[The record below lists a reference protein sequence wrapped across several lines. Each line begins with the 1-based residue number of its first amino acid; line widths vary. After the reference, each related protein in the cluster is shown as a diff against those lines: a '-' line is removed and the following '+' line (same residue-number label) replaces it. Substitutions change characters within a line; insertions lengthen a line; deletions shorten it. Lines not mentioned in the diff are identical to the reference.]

1 MFGHI
6 LHLFATIL
14 HRFRLLRG
22 RRPGG
27 AVLQVAAGVLLSLL
41 TLGGQALAHSDDPEY
56 PVDATLMR
64 VPAHRFMTPAVNV
77 KKPVRVAIVKYVR
90 PAPNEEIVPASVKAL
105 EQYFGEDRV
114 RVSHLSLKEL
124 AHAIKRGEV
133 DVFLSSA
140 GFYRRLAD
148 EGVKA
153 LVSAVSVAY
162 PDPNHGDGTA
172 IVTAAERTDI
182 DELRDLRDKVL
193 ATSTPTAFT
202 GLLVPYG
209 EMMRQGLKVDGFF
222 RETLYLGDD
231 DAMERAPFHLLDGTA
246 DAAFLRLCF
255 LEEWLERHPEHLG
268 RFKVINRKDGPGE
281 VCARS
286 TALYPT
292 WTVASTKATDPRV
305 SRSVTQALLALKPT
319 GASGNY
325 WGVATDYSAVDE
337 LFRET
342 RTGPYAYLRTWSLRR
357 FLAEYWHWLM
367 LAGALVAGLVLHS
380 VRVTQLVHKRTAA
393 LREALAEQKI
403 LKDEAQGAAQR
414 IERLER
420 AGVVAQLSVIFAHE
434 MRQPLGAISLY
445 SYGLRRMLGS
455 GSADAQKMT
464 AVIDKLDAQT
474 ARADEIVARVRSY
487 AKAEQPTRVAVSLRE
502 QVDRAA
508 ADLKTTGRYRTP
520 LRVVISD
527 EPVVTAD
534 PLEME
539 LVALNLMKNALEA
552 SDAAGG
558 AGEVVVTL
566 SEEDDRAI
574 LAVADDGGGTR
585 ETVERLNRGLGSTK
599 AEGLGFGLSI
609 VRGILEAY
617 GGRLAFSAR
626 RQGGLVARAT
636 VPVRGASS
644 PVKSSGGRSHDVKA
658 HEGGAGDA
666 GDGVDEAQQN
676 MPS

>member
-1 MFGHI
+1 MSAKSHKSFG
-6 LHLFATIL
+6 LHLFRYCQAIFAKAGIGAL
-14 HRFRLLRG
+14 SALLLVSSNLL
-22 RRPGG
+22 PCVASAQTDGG
-27 AVLQVAAGVLLSLL
+27 
-41 TLGGQALAHSDDPEY
+41 Y

-64 VPAHRFMTPAVNV
+64 VPAHRFATPAVNV
-77 KKPVRVAIVKYVR
+77 KRPVRVAIVKYVR
-90 PAPNEEIVPASVKAL
+90 PAPNEEIVPASVAAL
-105 EQYFGEDRV
+105 RQYFGEDRV
-114 RVSHLSLKEL
+114 RVTHLSLTEL
-124 AHAIKRGEV
+124 ADAIRRGEV

-148 EGVKA
+148 EGVKS
-153 LVSAVSVAY
+153 LVSAA
-162 PDPNHGDGTA
+162 D
-172 IVTAAERTDI
+172 RTDI
-182 DELRDLRDKVL
+182 ETLKDVKGGVL

-209 EMMRQGLKVDGFF
+209 EMMKQGFKVDGFF
-222 RETLYLGDD
+222 SETLYLGDD
-231 DAMERAPFHLLDGTA
+231 DAMETAPGHLLDGTA
-246 DAAFLRLCF
+246 DVAFLRLCF
-255 LEEWLERHPEHLG
+255 LEEWLERHPEHAG
-268 RFKVINRKDGPGE
+268 KFKVINRKDGPGE

-292 WTVASTKATDPRV
+292 WTVATTKVTDPRV

-319 GASGNY
+319 GSNGIY
-325 WGVATDYSAVDE
+325 WGVATDYSSVDK
-337 LFRET
+337 LFRDT
-342 RTGPYAYLRTWSLRR
+342 RTGPYAYLNTWSLKR
-357 FLAEYWHWLM
+357 FIAEYWHWLM
-367 LAGALVAGLVLHS
+367 LATVLVAGLILHS

-393 LREALAEQKI
+393 LRRSLAELQV
-403 LKDEAQGAAQR
+403 LKEEAQGAAQR

-445 SYGLRRMLGS
+445 SLGLRRMLGN
-455 GSADAQKMT
+455 GSTDTARMT
-464 AVIDKLDAQT
+464 DVIDRLDRQT
-474 ARADEIVARVRSY
+474 ERANEIVARVRSY
-487 AKAEQPTRVAVSLRE
+487 AKAEQPTRVLVSLRE

-508 ADLKTTGRYRTP
+508 ADLKTTGRYRTA
-520 LRVVISD
+520 LRVVVTD

-566 SEEDDRAI
+566 SEEDERAI
-574 LAVADDGGGTR
+574 ITVADDGGGTR

-599 AEGLGFGLSI
+599 AEGLGLGLSI

-617 GGRLAFSAR
+617 GGRLAFSTR

-636 VPVRGASS
+636 VPVREVSAEPSPLDDDSLATGDNAVRDNRDEKAS
-644 PVKSSGGRSHDVKA
+644 
-658 HEGGAGDA
+658 
-666 GDGVDEAQQN
+666 
-676 MPS
+676 

>member
-1 MFGHI
+1 MSAKSHKSFG
-6 LHLFATIL
+6 LHLFRYCQAIFAKAGIGAL
-14 HRFRLLRG
+14 SALLLVSSNLL
-22 RRPGG
+22 PCVASAQTDGG
-27 AVLQVAAGVLLSLL
+27 
-41 TLGGQALAHSDDPEY
+41 Y

-64 VPAHRFMTPAVNV
+64 VPAHRFATPAVNV
-77 KKPVRVAIVKYVR
+77 KRPVRVAIVKYVR
-90 PAPNEEIVPASVKAL
+90 PAPNEEIVPASVAAL
-105 EQYFGEDRV
+105 RQYFGEDRV
-114 RVSHLSLKEL
+114 RVTHLSLTEL
-124 AHAIKRGEV
+124 ADAIRRGEV

-148 EGVKA
+148 EGVKS
-153 LVSAVSVAY
+153 LVSAVSLSY

-172 IVTAAERTDI
+172 IVTAADRTDI
-182 DELRDLRDKVL
+182 ETLKDVKGGVL

-209 EMMRQGLKVDGFF
+209 EMMKQGFKVDGFF
-222 RETLYLGDD
+222 SETLYLGDD
-231 DAMERAPFHLLDGTA
+231 DAMETAPGHLLDGTA
-246 DAAFLRLCF
+246 DVAFLRLCF
-255 LEEWLERHPEHLG
+255 LEEWLERHPEHAG
-268 RFKVINRKDGPGE
+268 KFKVINRKDGPGE

-292 WTVASTKATDPRV
+292 WTVATTKMTDPRV

-319 GASGNY
+319 GSNGIY
-325 WGVATDYSAVDE
+325 WGVATDYSSVDK
-337 LFRET
+337 LFRDT
-342 RTGPYAYLRTWSLRR
+342 RTGPYAYLNTWSLKR
-357 FLAEYWHWLM
+357 FIAEYWHWLM
-367 LAGALVAGLVLHS
+367 LATVLVAGLILHS

-393 LREALAEQKI
+393 LRRSLAELQV
-403 LKDEAQGAAQR
+403 LKEEAQGAAQR

-445 SYGLRRMLGS
+445 SLGLRRMLGN
-455 GSADAQKMT
+455 GSTDTARMT
-464 AVIDKLDAQT
+464 DVIDRLDRQT
-474 ARADEIVARVRSY
+474 ERANEIVARVRSY
-487 AKAEQPTRVAVSLRE
+487 AKAEQPTRVLVSLRE

-508 ADLKTTGRYRTP
+508 ADLKTTGRYRTA
-520 LRVVISD
+520 LRVVVTD

-566 SEEDDRAI
+566 SEEDERAI
-574 LAVADDGGGTR
+574 ITVADDGGTR

-599 AEGLGFGLSI
+599 AEGLGLGLSI

-617 GGRLAFSAR
+617 GGRLAFSTR

-636 VPVRGASS
+636 VPVREVSAEPSPLDDDSLATGDNAVRDNRDEKAS
-644 PVKSSGGRSHDVKA
+644 
-658 HEGGAGDA
+658 
-666 GDGVDEAQQN
+666 
-676 MPS
+676 

>member
-1 MFGHI
+1 MHFCI
-6 LHLFATIL
+6 PKIFISMLQ
-14 HRFRLLRG
+14 RFRPLCG
-22 RRPGG
+22 RRPG
-27 AVLQVAAGVLLSLL
+27 AGVPKILAELL
-41 TLGGQALAHSDDPEY
+41 TVMLIVDGQALAKSDDSAY

-64 VPAHRFMTPAVNV
+64 APAHKFMTPAANV

-105 EQYFGEDRV
+105 EQYFGQDRV
-114 RVSHLSLKEL
+114 RVSHLSLDEL
-124 AHAIKRGEV
+124 AQAIKRGEV

-231 DAMERAPFHLLDGTA
+231 DAMERAPLHLLNGTA
-246 DAAFLRLCF
+246 DVAFLRLCF
-255 LEEWLERHPEHLG
+255 LEEWFERHPEHLG

-319 GASGNY
+319 GANGNY

-342 RTGPYAYLRTWSLRR
+342 RTGPYAYLRTWSLQR
-357 FLAEYWHWLM
+357 FVAEYWHWLM
-367 LAGALVAGLVLHS
+367 LAGVLMAGLVLHS

-393 LREALAEQKI
+393 LQEALAKQKL

-445 SYGLRRMLGS
+445 SFGLRRMLRNGS
-455 GSADAQKMT
+455 VDAQRMT

-487 AKAEQPTRVAVSLRE
+487 AKAEQPTRVAVALRE

-539 LVALNLMKNALEA
+539 LVALTLMKNALEA

-574 LAVADDGGGTR
+574 LAVADDGDGTR

-636 VPVRGASS
+636 VPVRDESEGAQ
-644 PVKSSGGRSHDVKA
+644 A
-658 HEGGAGDA
+658 EDA
-666 GDGVDEAQQN
+666 KIEEALDNERMN

>member
-1 MFGHI
+1 MSAKSHKSFG
-6 LHLFATIL
+6 LHLFRYCQAIFAKAGIGAL
-14 HRFRLLRG
+14 SALLLVSSNLL
-22 RRPGG
+22 PCVASAQTDGG
-27 AVLQVAAGVLLSLL
+27 
-41 TLGGQALAHSDDPEY
+41 Y

-64 VPAHRFMTPAVNV
+64 VPAHRFATPAVNV
-77 KKPVRVAIVKYVR
+77 KRPVRVAIVKYVR
-90 PAPNEEIVPASVKAL
+90 PAPNEEIVPASVAAL
-105 EQYFGEDRV
+105 RQYFGEDRV
-114 RVSHLSLKEL
+114 RVTHLSLTEL
-124 AHAIKRGEV
+124 ADAIRRGEV

-148 EGVKA
+148 EGVKS
-153 LVSAVSVAY
+153 LVSAVSLSY

-172 IVTAAERTDI
+172 IVTAADRTDI
-182 DELRDLRDKVL
+182 ETLKDVKGGVL

-209 EMMRQGLKVDGFF
+209 EMMKQGFKVDGFF
-222 RETLYLGDD
+222 SETLYLGDD
-231 DAMERAPFHLLDGTA
+231 DAMETAPGHLLDGTA
-246 DAAFLRLCF
+246 DVAFLRLCF
-255 LEEWLERHPEHLG
+255 LEEWLERHPEHAG
-268 RFKVINRKDGPGE
+268 KFKVINRKDGPGE

-292 WTVASTKATDPRV
+292 WTVATTKVTDPRV

-319 GASGNY
+319 GSNGIY
-325 WGVATDYSAVDE
+325 WGVATDYSSVDK
-337 LFRET
+337 LFRDT
-342 RTGPYAYLRTWSLRR
+342 RTGPYAYLNTWSLKR
-357 FLAEYWHWLM
+357 FIAEYWHWLM
-367 LAGALVAGLVLHS
+367 LATVLVAGLILHS

-393 LREALAEQKI
+393 LRRSLAELQV
-403 LKDEAQGAAQR
+403 LKEEAQGAAQR

-445 SYGLRRMLGS
+445 SLGLRRMLGN
-455 GSADAQKMT
+455 GSTDTARMT
-464 AVIDKLDAQT
+464 DVIDRLDRQT
-474 ARADEIVARVRSY
+474 ERANEIVARVRSY
-487 AKAEQPTRVAVSLRE
+487 AKAEQPTRVLVSLRE

-508 ADLKTTGRYRTP
+508 ADLKTTGRYRTA
-520 LRVVISD
+520 LRVVVTD

-566 SEEDDRAI
+566 SEEDERAI
-574 LAVADDGGGTR
+574 ITVADDGGGTR

-599 AEGLGFGLSI
+599 AEGLGLGLSI

-626 RQGGLVARAT
+626 RQGGLVARVT
-636 VPVRGASS
+636 VPVREVSGEPSPLDDDPLATGDNAVRDNRDEKAS
-644 PVKSSGGRSHDVKA
+644 
-658 HEGGAGDA
+658 
-666 GDGVDEAQQN
+666 
-676 MPS
+676 

>member
-1 MFGHI
+1 MSAKSHKSFG
-6 LHLFATIL
+6 LHLFRYCQAIFAKAGIGAL
-14 HRFRLLRG
+14 SALLLVSSNLL
-22 RRPGG
+22 PCVASAQTDGG
-27 AVLQVAAGVLLSLL
+27 
-41 TLGGQALAHSDDPEY
+41 Y

-64 VPAHRFMTPAVNV
+64 VPAHRFATPAVNV
-77 KKPVRVAIVKYVR
+77 KRPVRVAIVKYVR
-90 PAPNEEIVPASVKAL
+90 PAPNEEIVPASVAAL
-105 EQYFGEDRV
+105 RQYFGEDRV
-114 RVSHLSLKEL
+114 RVTHLSLTEL
-124 AHAIKRGEV
+124 ADAIRRGEV

-148 EGVKA
+148 EGVKS
-153 LVSAVSVAY
+153 LVSAVSLSY

-172 IVTAAERTDI
+172 IVTAADRSDI
-182 DELRDLRDKVL
+182 ETPKDVKGGVL

-209 EMMRQGLKVDGFF
+209 EMMKQGLKIDGFF
-222 RETLYLGDD
+222 SETLYLGDD
-231 DAMERAPFHLLDGTA
+231 DAMETAPGHLLDGTA
-246 DAAFLRLCF
+246 DVAFLRLCF
-255 LEEWLERHPEHLG
+255 LEEWLERHPEHAG
-268 RFKVINRKDGPGE
+268 KFKVINRKDGPGE

-292 WTVASTKATDPRV
+292 WTVATTKVTDPRV

-319 GASGNY
+319 GSNGIY
-325 WGVATDYSAVDE
+325 WGVATDYSSVDK
-337 LFRET
+337 LFRDT
-342 RTGPYAYLRTWSLRR
+342 RTGPYAYLNTWSLKR
-357 FLAEYWHWLM
+357 FIAEYWHWLM
-367 LAGALVAGLVLHS
+367 LATVLVAGLILHS

-393 LREALAEQKI
+393 LRRSLAEQQV
-403 LKDEAQGAAQR
+403 LKEEAQGAAQR

-445 SYGLRRMLGS
+445 SFGLRRMLGN
-455 GSADAQKMT
+455 GSTDTARMT
-464 AVIDKLDAQT
+464 DVIDKLDRQT
-474 ARADEIVARVRSY
+474 ERANEIVARVRSY
-487 AKAEQPTRVAVSLRE
+487 AKAEQPTRVLVSLRE

-508 ADLKTTGRYRTP
+508 ADLKTTGRYRTA
-520 LRVVISD
+520 LRVVITD

-566 SEEDDRAI
+566 SEEDERAI
-574 LAVADDGGGTR
+574 ITVADDGGGTR

-599 AEGLGFGLSI
+599 AEGLGLGLSI

-636 VPVRGASS
+636 VPVREVSAEPSPLDDDSSATGDNAVRDNRDEKAS
-644 PVKSSGGRSHDVKA
+644 
-658 HEGGAGDA
+658 
-666 GDGVDEAQQN
+666 
-676 MPS
+676 

>member
-1 MFGHI
+1 MSAKSHKSFG
-6 LHLFATIL
+6 LHLFRYCQAIFAKAGIGAL
-14 HRFRLLRG
+14 PALLLVSSNLL
-22 RRPGG
+22 PCVASAQTDGG
-27 AVLQVAAGVLLSLL
+27 
-41 TLGGQALAHSDDPEY
+41 Y

-64 VPAHRFMTPAVNV
+64 VPAHRFATPAVNV
-77 KKPVRVAIVKYVR
+77 KRPVRVAIVKYVR
-90 PAPNEEIVPASVKAL
+90 PAPNEEIVPASVAAL
-105 EQYFGEDRV
+105 RQYFGEDRV
-114 RVSHLSLKEL
+114 RVTHLSLTEL
-124 AHAIKRGEV
+124 ADAIRRGEV

-148 EGVKA
+148 EGVKS
-153 LVSAVSVAY
+153 LVSAVSLSY

-172 IVTAAERTDI
+172 IVTAADRTDI
-182 DELRDLRDKVL
+182 ETLKDVKGGVL

-209 EMMRQGLKVDGFF
+209 EMMKQGFKVDGFF
-222 RETLYLGDD
+222 SETLYLGDD
-231 DAMERAPFHLLDGTA
+231 DAMETAPGHLLDGTA
-246 DAAFLRLCF
+246 DVAFLRLCF
-255 LEEWLERHPEHLG
+255 LEEWLERHPEHAG
-268 RFKVINRKDGPGE
+268 KFKVINRKDGPGE

-292 WTVASTKATDPRV
+292 WTVANTKVTDPRV

-319 GASGNY
+319 GSNGIY
-325 WGVATDYSAVDE
+325 WGVATDYSSVDK
-337 LFRET
+337 LFRDT
-342 RTGPYAYLRTWSLRR
+342 RTGPYAYLNTWSLKR
-357 FLAEYWHWLM
+357 FIAEYWHWLM
-367 LAGALVAGLVLHS
+367 LATVLVAGLILHS

-393 LREALAEQKI
+393 LRRSLAELQV
-403 LKDEAQGAAQR
+403 LKEEAQGAAQR

-445 SYGLRRMLGS
+445 SLGLRRMLGN
-455 GSADAQKMT
+455 GSTDTARMT
-464 AVIDKLDAQT
+464 DVIDRLDRQT
-474 ARADEIVARVRSY
+474 ERANEIVARVRSY
-487 AKAEQPTRVAVSLRE
+487 AKAEQPTRVLVSLRE

-508 ADLKTTGRYRTP
+508 ADLKTTGRYRTA
-520 LRVVISD
+520 LRVVVTD

-566 SEEDDRAI
+566 SEEDERAI
-574 LAVADDGGGTR
+574 ITVADDGGGTR

-599 AEGLGFGLSI
+599 AEGLGLGLSI

-617 GGRLAFSAR
+617 GGRLAFSTR

-636 VPVRGASS
+636 VPVREVSAEPSPLDDDSLATGDNAVRDNRDEKAS
-644 PVKSSGGRSHDVKA
+644 
-658 HEGGAGDA
+658 
-666 GDGVDEAQQN
+666 
-676 MPS
+676 

>member
-1 MFGHI
+1 MSAKSHKSFG
-6 LHLFATIL
+6 LHLFRYCRAIFAKAGIGAL
-14 HRFRLLRG
+14 SALLLVSSNLL
-22 RRPGG
+22 PCVASAQTDGG
-27 AVLQVAAGVLLSLL
+27 
-41 TLGGQALAHSDDPEY
+41 Y

-64 VPAHRFMTPAVNV
+64 VPAHRFATPAVNV
-77 KKPVRVAIVKYVR
+77 KRPVRVAIVKYVR
-90 PAPNEEIVPASVKAL
+90 PAPNEEIVPASVAAL
-105 EQYFGEDRV
+105 RQYFGEDRV
-114 RVSHLSLKEL
+114 RVTHLSLTEL
-124 AHAIKRGEV
+124 ADAIRRGEV

-140 GFYRRLAD
+140 GFYRRLTD
-148 EGVKA
+148 EGVKS
-153 LVSAVSVAY
+153 LVSAVSLSY

-172 IVTAAERTDI
+172 IVTTADRTDI
-182 DELRDLRDKVL
+182 ETLKDVKGGVL

-209 EMMRQGLKVDGFF
+209 EMMKQGFKVDGFF
-222 RETLYLGDD
+222 SETLYLGDD
-231 DAMERAPFHLLDGTA
+231 DAMETAPGHLLDGTA
-246 DAAFLRLCF
+246 DVAFLRLCF
-255 LEEWLERHPEHLG
+255 LEEWLERHPEHAG
-268 RFKVINRKDGPGE
+268 KFKVINRKDGPGE

-292 WTVASTKATDPRV
+292 WTVATTKVTDPRV

-319 GASGNY
+319 GSNGIY
-325 WGVATDYSAVDE
+325 WGVATDYSAVDK
-337 LFRET
+337 LFRDT
-342 RTGPYAYLRTWSLRR
+342 RTGPYAYLNTWSLKR
-357 FLAEYWHWLM
+357 FIAEYWHWLM
-367 LAGALVAGLVLHS
+367 LATVLVAGLILHS

-393 LREALAEQKI
+393 LRRSLAELQV
-403 LKDEAQGAAQR
+403 LKEEAQGAAQR

-445 SYGLRRMLGS
+445 SFGLRRMLGN
-455 GSADAQKMT
+455 GSTDTARMT
-464 AVIDKLDAQT
+464 DVIDRLDRQT
-474 ARADEIVARVRSY
+474 ERANEIVARVRSY
-487 AKAEQPTRVAVSLRE
+487 AKVEQPTRVLVSLRE

-508 ADLKTTGRYRTP
+508 ADLKTTGRYSTA
-520 LRVVISD
+520 LRVIVTD

-566 SEEDDRAI
+566 FEEDERAI
-574 LAVADDGGGTR
+574 ITVADDGGGTR

-599 AEGLGFGLSI
+599 AEGLGLGLSI

-626 RQGGLVARAT
+626 RQGGLVARVT
-636 VPVRGASS
+636 VPVREVSGEPSPLDDDSLATGDNAVRDNRDEKAS
-644 PVKSSGGRSHDVKA
+644 
-658 HEGGAGDA
+658 
-666 GDGVDEAQQN
+666 
-676 MPS
+676 

>member
-1 MFGHI
+1 MSAKSHKSFG
-6 LHLFATIL
+6 LHLFRYCQAIFAKTGIGAL
-14 HRFRLLRG
+14 SALLLVSSNLL
-22 RRPGG
+22 PCVASAQTDGG
-27 AVLQVAAGVLLSLL
+27 
-41 TLGGQALAHSDDPEY
+41 Y

-64 VPAHRFMTPAVNV
+64 VPAHRFATPAVNV
-77 KKPVRVAIVKYVR
+77 KRPVRVAIVKYVR
-90 PAPNEEIVPASVKAL
+90 PAPNEEIVPASVAAL
-105 EQYFGEDRV
+105 RQYFGEDRV
-114 RVSHLSLKEL
+114 RVTHLSLTEL
-124 AHAIKRGEV
+124 ADAIRRGEV

-140 GFYRRLAD
+140 GFYRRLTD
-148 EGVKA
+148 EGVKS
-153 LVSAVSVAY
+153 LVSAVSLSY

-172 IVTAAERTDI
+172 IVTAADRTDI
-182 DELRDLRDKVL
+182 ETLKDVKGGVL

-209 EMMRQGLKVDGFF
+209 EMMKQGFKVDGFF
-222 RETLYLGDD
+222 SETLYLGDD
-231 DAMERAPFHLLDGTA
+231 DAMETAPGHLLDGTA
-246 DAAFLRLCF
+246 DVAFLRLCF
-255 LEEWLERHPEHLG
+255 LEEWLERHPEHAG
-268 RFKVINRKDGPGE
+268 KFKVINRKDGPGE

-292 WTVASTKATDPRV
+292 WTVATTKVTDPRV

-319 GASGNY
+319 GSNGIY
-325 WGVATDYSAVDE
+325 WGVATDYSSVDK
-337 LFRET
+337 LFRDT
-342 RTGPYAYLRTWSLRR
+342 RTGPYAYLNTWSLKR
-357 FLAEYWHWLM
+357 FIAEYWHWLM
-367 LAGALVAGLVLHS
+367 LATVLVAGLILHS

-393 LREALAEQKI
+393 LRRSLAELQV
-403 LKDEAQGAAQR
+403 LKEEAQGAAQR

-445 SYGLRRMLGS
+445 SLGLRRMLGN
-455 GSADAQKMT
+455 GSTDTARMT
-464 AVIDKLDAQT
+464 DVIDRLDRQT
-474 ARADEIVARVRSY
+474 ERANEIVARVRSY
-487 AKAEQPTRVAVSLRE
+487 AKAEQPTRVLVSLRE

-508 ADLKTTGRYRTP
+508 ADLKTTGRYRTA
-520 LRVVISD
+520 LRVVVTD

-566 SEEDDRAI
+566 SEEDERAI
-574 LAVADDGGGTR
+574 ITVADGGGGTR

-599 AEGLGFGLSI
+599 AEGLGLGLSI

-617 GGRLAFSAR
+617 GGRLAFSTR

-636 VPVRGASS
+636 VPVREVSAEPSPLDDDSLATGDNAVRDNRDEKAS
-644 PVKSSGGRSHDVKA
+644 
-658 HEGGAGDA
+658 
-666 GDGVDEAQQN
+666 
-676 MPS
+676 

>member
-1 MFGHI
+1 MSAKSHKSFG
-6 LHLFATIL
+6 LHLFRYCQAIFAKAGIGAL
-14 HRFRLLRG
+14 SALLLVSSNLL
-22 RRPGG
+22 PCVASAQTDGG
-27 AVLQVAAGVLLSLL
+27 
-41 TLGGQALAHSDDPEY
+41 Y

-64 VPAHRFMTPAVNV
+64 VPAHRFATPAVNV
-77 KKPVRVAIVKYVR
+77 KRPVRVAIVKYVR
-90 PAPNEEIVPASVKAL
+90 PAPNEEIVPASVAAL
-105 EQYFGEDRV
+105 RQYFGEDRV
-114 RVSHLSLKEL
+114 RVTHLSLTEL
-124 AHAIKRGEV
+124 ADAIRRGEV

-148 EGVKA
+148 EGVKS
-153 LVSAVSVAY
+153 LVSAVSLSY

-172 IVTAAERTDI
+172 IVTAADRTDI
-182 DELRDLRDKVL
+182 ETLKDVKGGVL

-209 EMMRQGLKVDGFF
+209 EMMKQGFKVDGFF
-222 RETLYLGDD
+222 SETLYLGDD
-231 DAMERAPFHLLDGTA
+231 AMETAPGHLLDGTA
-246 DAAFLRLCF
+246 DVAFLRLCF
-255 LEEWLERHPEHLG
+255 LEEWLERHPEHAG
-268 RFKVINRKDGPGE
+268 KFKVINRKDGPGE

-292 WTVASTKATDPRV
+292 WTVATTKVTDPRV

-319 GASGNY
+319 GSNGIY
-325 WGVATDYSAVDE
+325 WGVATDYSSVDK
-337 LFRET
+337 LFRDT
-342 RTGPYAYLRTWSLRR
+342 RTGPYAYLNTWSLKR
-357 FLAEYWHWLM
+357 FIAEYWHWLM
-367 LAGALVAGLVLHS
+367 LATVLVAGLILHS

-393 LREALAEQKI
+393 LRRSLAELQV
-403 LKDEAQGAAQR
+403 LKEEAQGAAQR

-445 SYGLRRMLGS
+445 SLGLRRMLGN
-455 GSADAQKMT
+455 GSTDTARMT
-464 AVIDKLDAQT
+464 DVIDRLDRQT
-474 ARADEIVARVRSY
+474 ERANEIVARVRSY
-487 AKAEQPTRVAVSLRE
+487 AKAEQPTRVLVSLRE

-508 ADLKTTGRYRTP
+508 ADLKTTGRYRTA
-520 LRVVISD
+520 LRVVVTD

-566 SEEDDRAI
+566 SEEDERAI
-574 LAVADDGGGTR
+574 ITVADDGGGTR

-599 AEGLGFGLSI
+599 AEGLGLGLSI

-617 GGRLAFSAR
+617 GGRLAFSTR

-636 VPVRGASS
+636 VPVREVSAEPSPLDDDSLATGDNAVRDNRDEKAS
-644 PVKSSGGRSHDVKA
+644 
-658 HEGGAGDA
+658 
-666 GDGVDEAQQN
+666 
-676 MPS
+676 

>member
-1 MFGHI
+1 MSAKSHKSFG
-6 LHLFATIL
+6 LHLFRYCQAIFAKAGIGAL
-14 HRFRLLRG
+14 SALLLVSSNLL
-22 RRPGG
+22 PCVASAQTDGG
-27 AVLQVAAGVLLSLL
+27 
-41 TLGGQALAHSDDPEY
+41 Y

-64 VPAHRFMTPAVNV
+64 VPAHRFATPAVNV
-77 KKPVRVAIVKYVR
+77 KRPVRVAIVKYVR
-90 PAPNEEIVPASVKAL
+90 PAPNEEIVPASVAAL
-105 EQYFGEDRV
+105 RQYFGEDRV
-114 RVSHLSLKEL
+114 RVTHLSLTEL
-124 AHAIKRGEV
+124 ADAIRRGEV

-140 GFYRRLAD
+140 GFYRRLTD
-148 EGVKA
+148 EGVKS
-153 LVSAVSVAY
+153 LVSAVSLSY

-172 IVTAAERTDI
+172 IVTTADRTDI
-182 DELRDLRDKVL
+182 ETLKDVKGGVL

-209 EMMRQGLKVDGFF
+209 EMMKQGFKVDGFF
-222 RETLYLGDD
+222 SETLYLGDD
-231 DAMERAPFHLLDGTA
+231 DAMETAPGHLLDGTA
-246 DAAFLRLCF
+246 DVAFLRLCF
-255 LEEWLERHPEHLG
+255 LEEWLERHPEHAG
-268 RFKVINRKDGPGE
+268 KFKVINRKDGPGE

-292 WTVASTKATDPRV
+292 WTVATTKVTDPRV

-319 GASGNY
+319 GSNGIY
-325 WGVATDYSAVDE
+325 WGVATDYSAVDK
-337 LFRET
+337 LFRDT
-342 RTGPYAYLRTWSLRR
+342 RTGPYAYLNTWSLKR
-357 FLAEYWHWLM
+357 FIAEYWHWLM
-367 LAGALVAGLVLHS
+367 LATVLVAGLILHS

-393 LREALAEQKI
+393 LRRSLAELQV
-403 LKDEAQGAAQR
+403 LKEEAQGAAQR

-445 SYGLRRMLGS
+445 SLGLRRMLGN
-455 GSADAQKMT
+455 GSTDTARMT
-464 AVIDKLDAQT
+464 DVIDKLDRQT
-474 ARADEIVARVRSY
+474 ERANEIVARVRSY
-487 AKAEQPTRVAVSLRE
+487 AKAEQPTRVLVSLRE

-508 ADLKTTGRYRTP
+508 ADLKTTGRYRTA
-520 LRVVISD
+520 LRVVITD

-566 SEEDDRAI
+566 SEEDERAI
-574 LAVADDGGGTR
+574 ITVADDGGGTR
-585 ETVERLNRGLGSTK
+585 ETVERLNRGLDSTK
-599 AEGLGFGLSI
+599 AEGLGLGLSI

-636 VPVRGASS
+636 VPVREVSAEPSPLDDDSSATGDNGVRDNRDEKAS
-644 PVKSSGGRSHDVKA
+644 
-658 HEGGAGDA
+658 
-666 GDGVDEAQQN
+666 
-676 MPS
+676 

>member
-1 MFGHI
+1 MSAKSHKSFG
-6 LHLFATIL
+6 LHLFRYCQAIFAKAGIGAL
-14 HRFRLLRG
+14 SALLLVSSNLL
-22 RRPGG
+22 PCVASAQTDGG
-27 AVLQVAAGVLLSLL
+27 
-41 TLGGQALAHSDDPEY
+41 Y

-64 VPAHRFMTPAVNV
+64 VPAHRFATPAVNV
-77 KKPVRVAIVKYVR
+77 KRPVRVAIVKYVR
-90 PAPNEEIVPASVKAL
+90 PAPNEEIVPASVAAL
-105 EQYFGEDRV
+105 RQYFGEDRV
-114 RVSHLSLKEL
+114 RVTHLSLTEL
-124 AHAIKRGEV
+124 ADAIRRGEV

-148 EGVKA
+148 EGVKS
-153 LVSAVSVAY
+153 LVSAVSLSY

-172 IVTAAERTDI
+172 IVTAADRTDI
-182 DELRDLRDKVL
+182 ETLKDVKGGVL

-209 EMMRQGLKVDGFF
+209 EMMKQGFKVDGFF
-222 RETLYLGDD
+222 SETLYLGDD
-231 DAMERAPFHLLDGTA
+231 DAMETAPGHLLDGTA
-246 DAAFLRLCF
+246 DVAFLRLCF
-255 LEEWLERHPEHLG
+255 LEEWLERHPEHAG
-268 RFKVINRKDGPGE
+268 KFKVINRKDGPGE

-292 WTVASTKATDPRV
+292 WTVATTKVTDPRV

-319 GASGNY
+319 GSNGIY
-325 WGVATDYSAVDE
+325 WGVATDYSSVDK
-337 LFRET
+337 LFRDT
-342 RTGPYAYLRTWSLRR
+342 RTGPYSYLNTWSLKR
-357 FLAEYWHWLM
+357 FIAEYWHWLM
-367 LAGALVAGLVLHS
+367 LATVLVAGLILHS

-393 LREALAEQKI
+393 LRRSLAELQV
-403 LKDEAQGAAQR
+403 LKEEAQGAAQR

-445 SYGLRRMLGS
+445 SLGLRRMLGN
-455 GSADAQKMT
+455 GSTDTARMT
-464 AVIDKLDAQT
+464 DVIDRLDRQT
-474 ARADEIVARVRSY
+474 ERANEIVARVRSY
-487 AKAEQPTRVAVSLRE
+487 AKAEQPTRVLVSLRE

-508 ADLKTTGRYRTP
+508 ADLKTTGRYRTA
-520 LRVVISD
+520 LRVVVTD

-566 SEEDDRAI
+566 SEEDERAI
-574 LAVADDGGGTR
+574 ITVADDGGGTR

-599 AEGLGFGLSI
+599 AEGLGLGLSI

-626 RQGGLVARAT
+626 RQGGLVARVT
-636 VPVRGASS
+636 VPVREVSGEPSPLDDDSLATGDNAVRDNRDEKAS
-644 PVKSSGGRSHDVKA
+644 
-658 HEGGAGDA
+658 
-666 GDGVDEAQQN
+666 
-676 MPS
+676 

>member
-1 MFGHI
+1 MSAKSHKSFG
-6 LHLFATIL
+6 LHLFRYCQAIFAKAGIGAL
-14 HRFRLLRG
+14 SALLLVSSNLL
-22 RRPGG
+22 PCVASAQTDGG
-27 AVLQVAAGVLLSLL
+27 
-41 TLGGQALAHSDDPEY
+41 Y

-64 VPAHRFMTPAVNV
+64 VPAHRFATPAVNV
-77 KKPVRVAIVKYVR
+77 KRPVRVAIVKYVR
-90 PAPNEEIVPASVKAL
+90 PAPNEEIVPASVAAL
-105 EQYFGEDRV
+105 RQYFGEDRV
-114 RVSHLSLKEL
+114 RVTHLSLTEL
-124 AHAIKRGEV
+124 ADAIRRGEV

-140 GFYRRLAD
+140 GFYRRLAN
-148 EGVKA
+148 EGVKS
-153 LVSAVSVAY
+153 LVSAVSLSY

-172 IVTAAERTDI
+172 IVTAADRTDI
-182 DELRDLRDKVL
+182 ETLKDVKGGVL

-209 EMMRQGLKVDGFF
+209 EMMKQGFKVDGFF
-222 RETLYLGDD
+222 SETLYLGDD
-231 DAMERAPFHLLDGTA
+231 DAMETAPGHLLDGTA
-246 DAAFLRLCF
+246 DVAFLRLCF
-255 LEEWLERHPEHLG
+255 LEEWLERHPEHAG
-268 RFKVINRKDGPGE
+268 KFKVINRKDGPGE

-292 WTVASTKATDPRV
+292 WTVATTKVTDPRV

-319 GASGNY
+319 GSNGIY
-325 WGVATDYSAVDE
+325 WGVATDYSSVDK
-337 LFRET
+337 LFRDT
-342 RTGPYAYLRTWSLRR
+342 RTGPYAYLNTWSLKR
-357 FLAEYWHWLM
+357 FIAEYWHWLM
-367 LAGALVAGLVLHS
+367 LATVLVAGLILHS

-393 LREALAEQKI
+393 LRRSLAELQV
-403 LKDEAQGAAQR
+403 LKEEAQGAAQR

-445 SYGLRRMLGS
+445 SLGLRRMLGN
-455 GSADAQKMT
+455 GSTDTARMT
-464 AVIDKLDAQT
+464 DVIDRLDRQT
-474 ARADEIVARVRSY
+474 ERVNEIVARVRSY
-487 AKAEQPTRVAVSLRE
+487 AKAEQPTRVLVSLRE

-508 ADLKTTGRYRTP
+508 ADLKTTGRYRTA
-520 LRVVISD
+520 LRVVVTD

-566 SEEDDRAI
+566 SEEDERAI
-574 LAVADDGGGTR
+574 ITVADDGGGTR

-599 AEGLGFGLSI
+599 AEGLGLGLSI

-617 GGRLAFSAR
+617 GGRLAFSTR

-636 VPVRGASS
+636 VPVREVSAEPSPLDDDSLATGDNAVRDNRDEKAS
-644 PVKSSGGRSHDVKA
+644 
-658 HEGGAGDA
+658 
-666 GDGVDEAQQN
+666 
-676 MPS
+676 

>member
-1 MFGHI
+1 MSVKSHKSFG
-6 LHLFATIL
+6 LHLFRYCQAIFAKAGIGAL
-14 HRFRLLRG
+14 SALLLVSSNLL
-22 RRPGG
+22 PCVASAQTDGG
-27 AVLQVAAGVLLSLL
+27 
-41 TLGGQALAHSDDPEY
+41 Y

-64 VPAHRFMTPAVNV
+64 VPAHRFATPAVNV
-77 KKPVRVAIVKYVR
+77 KRPVRVAIVKYVR
-90 PAPNEEIVPASVKAL
+90 PAPNEEIVPASVAAL
-105 EQYFGEDRV
+105 RQYFGEDRV
-114 RVSHLSLKEL
+114 RVTHLSLTEL
-124 AHAIKRGEV
+124 ADAIRRGEV

-148 EGVKA
+148 EGVKS
-153 LVSAVSVAY
+153 LVSAVSLSY

-172 IVTAAERTDI
+172 IVTAADRTDI
-182 DELRDLRDKVL
+182 ETLKDVKGGVL

-209 EMMRQGLKVDGFF
+209 EMMKQGFKVDGFF
-222 RETLYLGDD
+222 SETLYLGDD
-231 DAMERAPFHLLDGTA
+231 DAMETAPGHLLDGTA
-246 DAAFLRLCF
+246 DVAFLRLCF
-255 LEEWLERHPEHLG
+255 LEEWLERHPEHAG
-268 RFKVINRKDGPGE
+268 KFKVINRKDGPGE

-292 WTVASTKATDPRV
+292 WTVATTKVTDPRV

-319 GASGNY
+319 GSNGIY
-325 WGVATDYSAVDE
+325 WGVATDYSSVDK
-337 LFRET
+337 LFRDT
-342 RTGPYAYLRTWSLRR
+342 RTGPYAYLNTWSLKR
-357 FLAEYWHWLM
+357 FIAEYWHWLM
-367 LAGALVAGLVLHS
+367 LATVLVAGLILHS

-393 LREALAEQKI
+393 LRRSLAELQV
-403 LKDEAQGAAQR
+403 LKEEAQGAAQR

-445 SYGLRRMLGS
+445 SLGLRRMLGN
-455 GSADAQKMT
+455 GSTDTARMT
-464 AVIDKLDAQT
+464 DVIDRLDRQT
-474 ARADEIVARVRSY
+474 ECANEIVARVRSY
-487 AKAEQPTRVAVSLRE
+487 AKAEQPTRVLVSLRE

-508 ADLKTTGRYRTP
+508 ADLKTTGRYRTA
-520 LRVVISD
+520 LRVVVTD

-566 SEEDDRAI
+566 SEEDERAI
-574 LAVADDGGGTR
+574 ITVADDGGGTR

-599 AEGLGFGLSI
+599 AEGLGLGLSI

-617 GGRLAFSAR
+617 GGRLAFSTR

-636 VPVRGASS
+636 VPVREVSAEPSPLDDDSLATGDNAVRDNRDEKAS
-644 PVKSSGGRSHDVKA
+644 
-658 HEGGAGDA
+658 
-666 GDGVDEAQQN
+666 
-676 MPS
+676 

>member
-1 MFGHI
+1 MSAKSHKSFG
-6 LHLFATIL
+6 LHLFRYCQAIFAKAGIGAL
-14 HRFRLLRG
+14 SALLLVSSNLL
-22 RRPGG
+22 PCVASAQTDGG
-27 AVLQVAAGVLLSLL
+27 
-41 TLGGQALAHSDDPEY
+41 Y

-64 VPAHRFMTPAVNV
+64 VPAHRFATPAVNV
-77 KKPVRVAIVKYVR
+77 KRPVRVAIVKYVR
-90 PAPNEEIVPASVKAL
+90 PAPNEEIVPASVAAL
-105 EQYFGEDRV
+105 RQYFGEDRV
-114 RVSHLSLKEL
+114 RVTHLSLTEL
-124 AHAIKRGEV
+124 ADAIRRGEV

-148 EGVKA
+148 EGVKS
-153 LVSAVSVAY
+153 LVSAVSLSY

-172 IVTAAERTDI
+172 IVTAADRTDI
-182 DELRDLRDKVL
+182 ETLKDVKGGVL

-209 EMMRQGLKVDGFF
+209 EMMKQGFKVDGFF
-222 RETLYLGDD
+222 SETLYLGDD
-231 DAMERAPFHLLDGTA
+231 DAMETAPGHLLDGTA
-246 DAAFLRLCF
+246 DVAFLRLCF
-255 LEEWLERHPEHLG
+255 LEEWLERHPEHAG
-268 RFKVINRKDGPGE
+268 KFKVINRKDGPGE

-292 WTVASTKATDPRV
+292 WTVATTKVTDPRV

-319 GASGNY
+319 GSNGIY
-325 WGVATDYSAVDE
+325 WGVATDYSSVDK
-337 LFRET
+337 LFRDT
-342 RTGPYAYLRTWSLRR
+342 RTGPYAYLNTWSFKR
-357 FLAEYWHWLM
+357 FIAEYWHWLM
-367 LAGALVAGLVLHS
+367 LATVLVAGLILHS

-393 LREALAEQKI
+393 LRRSLAELQV
-403 LKDEAQGAAQR
+403 LKEEAQGAAQR

-445 SYGLRRMLGS
+445 SLGLRRMLGN
-455 GSADAQKMT
+455 GSTDTARMT
-464 AVIDKLDAQT
+464 DVIDRLDRQT
-474 ARADEIVARVRSY
+474 ERANEIVARVRSY
-487 AKAEQPTRVAVSLRE
+487 AKAEQPTRVLVSLRE

-508 ADLKTTGRYRTP
+508 ADLKTTGRYRTA
-520 LRVVISD
+520 LRVVVTD

-566 SEEDDRAI
+566 SEEDERAI
-574 LAVADDGGGTR
+574 ITVADDGGGTR

-599 AEGLGFGLSI
+599 AEGLGLGLSI

-626 RQGGLVARAT
+626 RQGGLVARVT
-636 VPVRGASS
+636 VPVSEVSGEPSPLDDDSLATGDNAVRDNRDEKAS
-644 PVKSSGGRSHDVKA
+644 
-658 HEGGAGDA
+658 
-666 GDGVDEAQQN
+666 
-676 MPS
+676 

>member
-1 MFGHI
+1 MSAKSHKSFG
-6 LHLFATIL
+6 LHLFRYCQAVFAKAGIGAL
-14 HRFRLLRG
+14 SALLLVSSNLL
-22 RRPGG
+22 PCVASAQTDGG
-27 AVLQVAAGVLLSLL
+27 
-41 TLGGQALAHSDDPEY
+41 Y

-64 VPAHRFMTPAVNV
+64 VPAHRFATPAVNV
-77 KKPVRVAIVKYVR
+77 KRPVRVAIVKYVR
-90 PAPNEEIVPASVKAL
+90 PAPNEEIVPASVAAL
-105 EQYFGEDRV
+105 RQYFGEDRV
-114 RVSHLSLKEL
+114 RVTHLSLTEL
-124 AHAIKRGEV
+124 ADAIRRGEV

-140 GFYRRLAD
+140 GFYRRLTD
-148 EGVKA
+148 EGVKS
-153 LVSAVSVAY
+153 LVSAVSLSY

-172 IVTAAERTDI
+172 IVTTADRTDI
-182 DELRDLRDKVL
+182 ETLKDVKGGVL

-209 EMMRQGLKVDGFF
+209 EMMKQGFKVDGFF
-222 RETLYLGDD
+222 SETLYLGDD
-231 DAMERAPFHLLDGTA
+231 DAMETAPGHLLDGTA
-246 DAAFLRLCF
+246 DVAFLRLCF
-255 LEEWLERHPEHLG
+255 LEEWLERHPEHAG
-268 RFKVINRKDGPGE
+268 KFKVINRKDGPGE

-292 WTVASTKATDPRV
+292 WTVATTKVTDPRV

-319 GASGNY
+319 GSNGIY
-325 WGVATDYSAVDE
+325 WGVATDYSAVDK
-337 LFRET
+337 LFRDT
-342 RTGPYAYLRTWSLRR
+342 RTGPYAYLNTWSLKR
-357 FLAEYWHWLM
+357 FIAEYWHWLM
-367 LAGALVAGLVLHS
+367 LATVLVAGLILHS

-393 LREALAEQKI
+393 LRRSLAELQV
-403 LKDEAQGAAQR
+403 LKEEAQGAAQR

-445 SYGLRRMLGS
+445 SLGLRRMPGNGS
-455 GSADAQKMT
+455 TDTARMT
-464 AVIDKLDAQT
+464 DVIDKLDRQT
-474 ARADEIVARVRSY
+474 ERANEIVARVRSY
-487 AKAEQPTRVAVSLRE
+487 AKAEQPTRVLVSLRE

-508 ADLKTTGRYRTP
+508 ADLKTTGRYRTA
-520 LRVVISD
+520 LRVVITD

-566 SEEDDRAI
+566 SEEDERAI
-574 LAVADDGGGTR
+574 ITVADDGGGTR

-599 AEGLGFGLSI
+599 AEGLGLGLSI

-636 VPVRGASS
+636 VPVREVSAEPSPLDDDSLATGDNAVRDNRDEKAS
-644 PVKSSGGRSHDVKA
+644 
-658 HEGGAGDA
+658 
-666 GDGVDEAQQN
+666 
-676 MPS
+676 

>member
-1 MFGHI
+1 MSAKSHKSFG
-6 LHLFATIL
+6 LHLFRYCQAIFAKAGIGAL
-14 HRFRLLRG
+14 SALLLVSSNLL
-22 RRPGG
+22 PCVASAQTDGG
-27 AVLQVAAGVLLSLL
+27 
-41 TLGGQALAHSDDPEY
+41 Y

-64 VPAHRFMTPAVNV
+64 VPAHRFATPAVNV
-77 KKPVRVAIVKYVR
+77 KRPVRVAIVKYVR
-90 PAPNEEIVPASVKAL
+90 PAPNEEIVPASVAAL
-105 EQYFGEDRV
+105 RQYFGEDRV
-114 RVSHLSLKEL
+114 RVTHLSLTEL
-124 AHAIKRGEV
+124 ADAIRRGEV

-148 EGVKA
+148 EGVKS
-153 LVSAVSVAY
+153 LVSAVSLSY

-172 IVTAAERTDI
+172 IVTAADRTDI
-182 DELRDLRDKVL
+182 ETLKDVKGGVL

-209 EMMRQGLKVDGFF
+209 EMMKQGFKVDGFF
-222 RETLYLGDD
+222 SETLYLGDD
-231 DAMERAPFHLLDGTA
+231 DAMETAPGHLLDGTA
-246 DAAFLRLCF
+246 DVAFLRLCF
-255 LEEWLERHPEHLG
+255 LEEWLERHPEHAG
-268 RFKVINRKDGPGE
+268 KFKVINRKDGPGE

-292 WTVASTKATDPRV
+292 WTVATTKVTDPRV

-319 GASGNY
+319 GSNGIY
-325 WGVATDYSAVDE
+325 WGVATDYSSVDK
-337 LFRET
+337 LFRDT
-342 RTGPYAYLRTWSLRR
+342 RTGPYAYLNTWSLKR
-357 FLAEYWHWLM
+357 FIAEYWHWLM
-367 LAGALVAGLVLHS
+367 LATVLVAGLILHS

-393 LREALAEQKI
+393 LRRSLAELQV
-403 LKDEAQGAAQR
+403 LKEEAQGAAQR

-445 SYGLRRMLGS
+445 SLGLRRMLGN
-455 GSADAQKMT
+455 GSTDTARMT
-464 AVIDKLDAQT
+464 DVIDRLDRQT
-474 ARADEIVARVRSY
+474 ERANEIVARVRSY
-487 AKAEQPTRVAVSLRE
+487 AKAEQPTRVLVSLRE

-508 ADLKTTGRYRTP
+508 ADLKTTGRYRTA
-520 LRVVISD
+520 LRVVVTD

-566 SEEDDRAI
+566 SEEDERAI
-574 LAVADDGGGTR
+574 ITVADDGGGTR

-599 AEGLGFGLSI
+599 AEGLGLGLSI
-609 VRGILEAY
+609 VRSILEAY
-617 GGRLAFSAR
+617 GGRLAFSTR

-636 VPVRGASS
+636 VPVREVSAEPSPLDDDSLATGDNAVRDNRDEKAS
-644 PVKSSGGRSHDVKA
+644 
-658 HEGGAGDA
+658 
-666 GDGVDEAQQN
+666 
-676 MPS
+676 

>member
-1 MFGHI
+1 MSAKSHKSFG
-6 LHLFATIL
+6 LHLFRYCQAVFAKAGIGAL
-14 HRFRLLRG
+14 SALLLVSSNLL
-22 RRPGG
+22 PCVASAQTDGG
-27 AVLQVAAGVLLSLL
+27 
-41 TLGGQALAHSDDPEY
+41 Y

-64 VPAHRFMTPAVNV
+64 VPAHRFATPAVNV
-77 KKPVRVAIVKYVR
+77 KRPVRVAIVKYVR
-90 PAPNEEIVPASVKAL
+90 PAPNEEIVPASVAAL
-105 EQYFGEDRV
+105 RQYFGEDRV
-114 RVSHLSLKEL
+114 RVTHLSLTEL
-124 AHAIKRGEV
+124 ADAIRRGEV

-140 GFYRRLAD
+140 GFYRRLTD
-148 EGVKA
+148 EGVKS
-153 LVSAVSVAY
+153 LVSAVSLSY

-172 IVTAAERTDI
+172 IVTTADRTDI
-182 DELRDLRDKVL
+182 ETLKDVKGGVL

-209 EMMRQGLKVDGFF
+209 EMMKQGFKVDGFF
-222 RETLYLGDD
+222 SETLYLGDD
-231 DAMERAPFHLLDGTA
+231 DAMETAPGHLLDGTA
-246 DAAFLRLCF
+246 DVAFLRLCF
-255 LEEWLERHPEHLG
+255 LEEWLERHPEHAG
-268 RFKVINRKDGPGE
+268 KFKVINRKDGPGE

-292 WTVASTKATDPRV
+292 WTVATTKVTDPRV

-319 GASGNY
+319 GSNGIY
-325 WGVATDYSAVDE
+325 WGVATDYSAVDK
-337 LFRET
+337 LFRDT
-342 RTGPYAYLRTWSLRR
+342 RTGPYAYLNTWSLKR
-357 FLAEYWHWLM
+357 FIAEYWHWLM
-367 LAGALVAGLVLHS
+367 LATVLVAGLILHS

-393 LREALAEQKI
+393 LRRSLAELQV
-403 LKDEAQGAAQR
+403 LKEEAQGAAQR

-445 SYGLRRMLGS
+445 SLGLRRMLGN
-455 GSADAQKMT
+455 GSTDTARMT
-464 AVIDKLDAQT
+464 DVIDKLDRQT
-474 ARADEIVARVRSY
+474 ERANEIVARVRSY
-487 AKAEQPTRVAVSLRE
+487 AKAEQPTRVLVSLRE

-508 ADLKTTGRYRTP
+508 ADLKTTGCYRTA
-520 LRVVISD
+520 LRVVITD
-527 EPVVTAD
+527 EPVVTAY

-566 SEEDDRAI
+566 SEEDERAI
-574 LAVADDGGGTR
+574 ITVADDGGGTR

-599 AEGLGFGLSI
+599 AEGLGLGLSI

-636 VPVRGASS
+636 VPVREVSAEPSPLDDDSLATGDNAVRDNRDEKAS
-644 PVKSSGGRSHDVKA
+644 
-658 HEGGAGDA
+658 
-666 GDGVDEAQQN
+666 
-676 MPS
+676 

>member
-1 MFGHI
+1 MSAKSHKSFG
-6 LHLFATIL
+6 LHLFRYCQAIFVKAGIGAL
-14 HRFRLLRG
+14 SALLLVSSNLL
-22 RRPGG
+22 PCVASAQTDGG
-27 AVLQVAAGVLLSLL
+27 
-41 TLGGQALAHSDDPEY
+41 Y

-64 VPAHRFMTPAVNV
+64 VPAHRFATPAVNV
-77 KKPVRVAIVKYVR
+77 KRPVRVAIVKYVR
-90 PAPNEEIVPASVKAL
+90 PAPNEEIVPASVAAL
-105 EQYFGEDRV
+105 RQYFGEDRV
-114 RVSHLSLKEL
+114 RVTHLSLTEL
-124 AHAIKRGEV
+124 ADAIRRGEV

-148 EGVKA
+148 EGVKS
-153 LVSAVSVAY
+153 LVSAVSLSY

-172 IVTAAERTDI
+172 IVTAADRTDI
-182 DELRDLRDKVL
+182 ETLKDVKGGVL

-209 EMMRQGLKVDGFF
+209 EMMKQGFKVDGFF
-222 RETLYLGDD
+222 SETLYLGDD
-231 DAMERAPFHLLDGTA
+231 DAMETAPGHLLDGTA
-246 DAAFLRLCF
+246 DVAFLRLCF
-255 LEEWLERHPEHLG
+255 LEEWLERHPEHAG
-268 RFKVINRKDGPGE
+268 KFKVINRKDGPGE

-292 WTVASTKATDPRV
+292 WTVAITKVTDPRV

-319 GASGNY
+319 GSNGIY
-325 WGVATDYSAVDE
+325 WGVATDYSSVDK
-337 LFRET
+337 LFRDT
-342 RTGPYAYLRTWSLRR
+342 RTGPYAYLNTWSLKR
-357 FLAEYWHWLM
+357 FIAEYWHWLM
-367 LAGALVAGLVLHS
+367 LATVLVAGLILHS

-393 LREALAEQKI
+393 LRRSLAELQV
-403 LKDEAQGAAQR
+403 LKEEAQGAAQR

-445 SYGLRRMLGS
+445 SLGLRRMLGN
-455 GSADAQKMT
+455 GSTDTARMT
-464 AVIDKLDAQT
+464 DVIDRLDRQT
-474 ARADEIVARVRSY
+474 ERANEIVARVRSY
-487 AKAEQPTRVAVSLRE
+487 AKAEQPTRVLVSLRE

-508 ADLKTTGRYRTP
+508 ADLKTTGRYRTA
-520 LRVVISD
+520 LRVVVTD

-566 SEEDDRAI
+566 SEEDERAI
-574 LAVADDGGGTR
+574 ITVADDGGGTR

-599 AEGLGFGLSI
+599 AEGLGLGLSI

-617 GGRLAFSAR
+617 GGRLAFSTR

-636 VPVRGASS
+636 VPVREVSAEPSPLDDDSLATGDNAVRDNRDEKAS
-644 PVKSSGGRSHDVKA
+644 
-658 HEGGAGDA
+658 
-666 GDGVDEAQQN
+666 
-676 MPS
+676 

>member
-1 MFGHI
+1 MSAKSHKSFG
-6 LHLFATIL
+6 LHLFRYCQAIFAKAGIGAL
-14 HRFRLLRG
+14 SALLLVSSNLL
-22 RRPGG
+22 PCVASAQTDGG
-27 AVLQVAAGVLLSLL
+27 
-41 TLGGQALAHSDDPEY
+41 Y

-64 VPAHRFMTPAVNV
+64 VPAHRFATPAVNV
-77 KKPVRVAIVKYVR
+77 KRPVRVAIVKYVR
-90 PAPNEEIVPASVKAL
+90 PAANEEIVPASVAAL
-105 EQYFGEDRV
+105 RQYFGEDRV
-114 RVSHLSLKEL
+114 RVTHLSLTEL
-124 AHAIKRGEV
+124 ADAIRRGEV

-148 EGVKA
+148 EGVKS
-153 LVSAVSVAY
+153 LVSAVSLSY

-172 IVTAAERTDI
+172 IVTAADRTDI
-182 DELRDLRDKVL
+182 ETLKDVKGGVL

-209 EMMRQGLKVDGFF
+209 EMMKQGFKVDGFF
-222 RETLYLGDD
+222 SETLYLGDD
-231 DAMERAPFHLLDGTA
+231 DAMETAPGHLLDGTA
-246 DAAFLRLCF
+246 DVAFLRLCF
-255 LEEWLERHPEHLG
+255 LEEWLERHPEHAG
-268 RFKVINRKDGPGE
+268 KFKVINRKDGPGE

-292 WTVASTKATDPRV
+292 WTVATTKVTDPRV

-319 GASGNY
+319 GSNGIY
-325 WGVATDYSAVDE
+325 WGVATDYSSVDK
-337 LFRET
+337 LFRDT
-342 RTGPYAYLRTWSLRR
+342 RTGPYAYLNTWSLKR
-357 FLAEYWHWLM
+357 FIAEYWHWLM
-367 LAGALVAGLVLHS
+367 LATVLVAGLILHS

-393 LREALAEQKI
+393 LRRSLAELQV
-403 LKDEAQGAAQR
+403 LKEEAQGAAQR

-445 SYGLRRMLGS
+445 SLGLRRMLGN
-455 GSADAQKMT
+455 GSTDTARMT
-464 AVIDKLDAQT
+464 DVIDRLDRQT
-474 ARADEIVARVRSY
+474 ERANEIVARVRSY
-487 AKAEQPTRVAVSLRE
+487 AKAEQPTRVLVSLRE

-508 ADLKTTGRYRTP
+508 ADLKTTGRYRTA
-520 LRVVISD
+520 LRVVVTD

-566 SEEDDRAI
+566 SEEDERAI
-574 LAVADDGGGTR
+574 ITVADDGGGTR

-599 AEGLGFGLSI
+599 AEGLGLGLSI

-617 GGRLAFSAR
+617 GGRLAFSTR

-636 VPVRGASS
+636 VPVREVSAEPSPLDDDSLATGDNAVRDNRDEKAS
-644 PVKSSGGRSHDVKA
+644 
-658 HEGGAGDA
+658 
-666 GDGVDEAQQN
+666 
-676 MPS
+676 

>member
-1 MFGHI
+1 MSAKSHKSFG
-6 LHLFATIL
+6 LHLFRYCQAIFAKAGIGAL
-14 HRFRLLRG
+14 SALLLVSSNLL
-22 RRPGG
+22 PCVASAQTDGG
-27 AVLQVAAGVLLSLL
+27 
-41 TLGGQALAHSDDPEY
+41 Y

-64 VPAHRFMTPAVNV
+64 VPAHRFATPAVNV
-77 KKPVRVAIVKYVR
+77 KRPVRVAIVKYVR
-90 PAPNEEIVPASVKAL
+90 PAPNEEIVPASVAAL
-105 EQYFGEDRV
+105 RQYFGEDRV
-114 RVSHLSLKEL
+114 RVTHLSLTEL
-124 AHAIKRGEV
+124 ADAIRRGEV

-148 EGVKA
+148 EGVKS
-153 LVSAVSVAY
+153 LVSAVSLSY

-172 IVTAAERTDI
+172 IVTAADRTDI
-182 DELRDLRDKVL
+182 ETLKDVKGGVL

-209 EMMRQGLKVDGFF
+209 EMMKQGFKVDGFF
-222 RETLYLGDD
+222 SETLYLGDD
-231 DAMERAPFHLLDGTA
+231 DAMETAPGHLLDGTA
-246 DAAFLRLCF
+246 DVAFLRLCF
-255 LEEWLERHPEHLG
+255 LEEWLERHPEHAG
-268 RFKVINRKDGPGE
+268 KFKVINRKDGPGE

-292 WTVASTKATDPRV
+292 RTVATTKVTDPRV

-319 GASGNY
+319 GSNGIY
-325 WGVATDYSAVDE
+325 WGVATDYSSVDK
-337 LFRET
+337 LFRDT
-342 RTGPYAYLRTWSLRR
+342 RTGPYAYLNTWSLKR
-357 FLAEYWHWLM
+357 FIAEYWH
-367 LAGALVAGLVLHS
+367 ATVLVAGLILHS

-393 LREALAEQKI
+393 LRRSLAELQV
-403 LKDEAQGAAQR
+403 LKEEAQGAAQR

-445 SYGLRRMLGS
+445 SLGLRRMLGN
-455 GSADAQKMT
+455 GSTDTARMT
-464 AVIDKLDAQT
+464 DVIDRLDRQT
-474 ARADEIVARVRSY
+474 ERANEIVARVRSY
-487 AKAEQPTRVAVSLRE
+487 AKAEQPTRVLVSLRE

-508 ADLKTTGRYRTP
+508 ADLKTTGRYRTA
-520 LRVVISD
+520 LRVVVTD

-566 SEEDDRAI
+566 SEEDERAI
-574 LAVADDGGGTR
+574 ITVADDGGGTR

-599 AEGLGFGLSI
+599 AEGLGLGLSI

-617 GGRLAFSAR
+617 GGRLAFSTR

-636 VPVRGASS
+636 VPVREVSAEPSPLDDDSLATGDNAVRDNRDEKAS
-644 PVKSSGGRSHDVKA
+644 
-658 HEGGAGDA
+658 
-666 GDGVDEAQQN
+666 
-676 MPS
+676 

>member
-1 MFGHI
+1 MSAKSHKSFG
-6 LHLFATIL
+6 LHLFRYCQAIFAKAGIGAL
-14 HRFRLLRG
+14 SALLLVSSNLL
-22 RRPGG
+22 PCVASAQTDGG
-27 AVLQVAAGVLLSLL
+27 
-41 TLGGQALAHSDDPEY
+41 Y

-64 VPAHRFMTPAVNV
+64 VPAHRFATPAVNV
-77 KKPVRVAIVKYVR
+77 KRPVRVAIVKYVR
-90 PAPNEEIVPASVKAL
+90 PAPNEEIVPASVAAL
-105 EQYFGEDRV
+105 RQYFGEDRV
-114 RVSHLSLKEL
+114 RVTHLSLTEL
-124 AHAIKRGEV
+124 ADAIRRGEV

-148 EGVKA
+148 EGVKS
-153 LVSAVSVAY
+153 LVSAVSLSY

-172 IVTAAERTDI
+172 IVTAADRTDI
-182 DELRDLRDKVL
+182 ETLKDVKGGVL

-209 EMMRQGLKVDGFF
+209 EMEREMMKQGFKVDGFF
-222 RETLYLGDD
+222 SETLYLGDD
-231 DAMERAPFHLLDGTA
+231 DAMETAPGHLLDGTA
-246 DAAFLRLCF
+246 DVAFLRLCF
-255 LEEWLERHPEHLG
+255 LEEWLERHPEHAG
-268 RFKVINRKDGPGE
+268 KFKVINRKDGPGE

-292 WTVASTKATDPRV
+292 WTVATTKVTDPRV

-319 GASGNY
+319 GSNGIY
-325 WGVATDYSAVDE
+325 WGVATDYSSVDK
-337 LFRET
+337 LFRDT
-342 RTGPYAYLRTWSLRR
+342 RTGPYAYLNTWSLKR
-357 FLAEYWHWLM
+357 FIAEYWHWLM
-367 LAGALVAGLVLHS
+367 LATVLVAGLILHS

-393 LREALAEQKI
+393 LRRSLAELQV
-403 LKDEAQGAAQR
+403 LKEEAQGAAQR

-445 SYGLRRMLGS
+445 SLGLRRMLGN
-455 GSADAQKMT
+455 GSTDTARMT
-464 AVIDKLDAQT
+464 DVIDRLDRQT
-474 ARADEIVARVRSY
+474 ERANEIVARVRSY
-487 AKAEQPTRVAVSLRE
+487 AKAEQPTRVLVSLRE

-508 ADLKTTGRYRTP
+508 ADLKTTGRYRTA
-520 LRVVISD
+520 LRVVVTD

-566 SEEDDRAI
+566 SEEDERAI
-574 LAVADDGGGTR
+574 ITVADDGGGTR

-599 AEGLGFGLSI
+599 AEGLGLGLSI

-617 GGRLAFSAR
+617 GGRLAFSTR

-636 VPVRGASS
+636 VPVREVSAEPSPLDDDSLATGDNAVRDNRDEKAS
-644 PVKSSGGRSHDVKA
+644 
-658 HEGGAGDA
+658 
-666 GDGVDEAQQN
+666 
-676 MPS
+676 

>member
-1 MFGHI
+1 MSAKSHKSFG
-6 LHLFATIL
+6 LHLFRYCQAIFAKAGIGAL
-14 HRFRLLRG
+14 SALLLVSSNLL
-22 RRPGG
+22 PCVASAQTDGG
-27 AVLQVAAGVLLSLL
+27 
-41 TLGGQALAHSDDPEY
+41 Y

-64 VPAHRFMTPAVNV
+64 VPAHRFATPAVNV
-77 KKPVRVAIVKYVR
+77 KRPVRVAIVKYVR
-90 PAPNEEIVPASVKAL
+90 PAPNEEIVPASVAAL
-105 EQYFGEDRV
+105 RQYFGEDRV
-114 RVSHLSLKEL
+114 RVTHLSLTEL
-124 AHAIKRGEV
+124 ADAIRRGEV

-148 EGVKA
+148 EGVKS
-153 LVSAVSVAY
+153 LVSAVSLSY

-172 IVTAAERTDI
+172 IVTAADRTDI
-182 DELRDLRDKVL
+182 EILKDVKGGVL

-209 EMMRQGLKVDGFF
+209 EMMKQGFKVDGFF
-222 RETLYLGDD
+222 SETLYLGDD
-231 DAMERAPFHLLDGTA
+231 DAMETAPGHLLDGTA
-246 DAAFLRLCF
+246 DVAFLRLCF
-255 LEEWLERHPEHLG
+255 LEEWLERHPEHAG
-268 RFKVINRKDGPGE
+268 KFKVINRKDGPGE

-292 WTVASTKATDPRV
+292 WTVATTKVTDPRV

-319 GASGNY
+319 GSNGIY
-325 WGVATDYSAVDE
+325 WGVATDYSSVDK
-337 LFRET
+337 LFRDT
-342 RTGPYAYLRTWSLRR
+342 RTGPYAYLNTWSLKR
-357 FLAEYWHWLM
+357 FIAEYWHWLM
-367 LAGALVAGLVLHS
+367 LATVLVAGLILHS

-393 LREALAEQKI
+393 LRRSLAELQV
-403 LKDEAQGAAQR
+403 LKEEAQGAAQR

-445 SYGLRRMLGS
+445 SLGLRRMLGN
-455 GSADAQKMT
+455 GSTDTARMT
-464 AVIDKLDAQT
+464 DVIDRLDRQT
-474 ARADEIVARVRSY
+474 ERANEIVARVRSY
-487 AKAEQPTRVAVSLRE
+487 AKAEQPTRVLVSLRE

-508 ADLKTTGRYRTP
+508 ADLKTTGRYRTA
-520 LRVVISD
+520 LRVVVTD

-566 SEEDDRAI
+566 SEEDERAI
-574 LAVADDGGGTR
+574 ITVADDGGGTR

-599 AEGLGFGLSI
+599 AEGLGLGLSI

-617 GGRLAFSAR
+617 GGRLAFSTR

-636 VPVRGASS
+636 VPVREVSAEPSPLDDESLATGDNAVRDNRDEKAS
-644 PVKSSGGRSHDVKA
+644 
-658 HEGGAGDA
+658 
-666 GDGVDEAQQN
+666 
-676 MPS
+676 